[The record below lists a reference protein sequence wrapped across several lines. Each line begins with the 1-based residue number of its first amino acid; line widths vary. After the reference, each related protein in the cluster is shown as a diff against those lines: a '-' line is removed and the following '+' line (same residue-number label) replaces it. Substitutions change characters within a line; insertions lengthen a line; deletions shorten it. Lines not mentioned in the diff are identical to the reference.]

1 MKSAILLVDHGSR
14 LAEANDLLREVADM
28 VRRRAPAG
36 TIVACAHMELAPPTF
51 QDGVEACVAAGAEE
65 VIVHP
70 YMLGP
75 GRHSTLDIP
84 RLAEEAARRH
94 PGLRVAVSEP
104 LGLHPRLADV
114 VLERVEAARAAAA
127 RIR

>member
-1 MKSAILLVDHGSR
+1 
-14 LAEANDLLREVADM
+14 
-28 VRRRAPAG
+28 
-36 TIVACAHMELAPPTF
+36 MELAPPTF

-75 GRHSTLDIP
+75 GRPSTLDIP

>member
-14 LAEANDLLREVADM
+14 LTEANDLLREVADM

-36 TIVACAHMELAPPTF
+36 TIVAYAHMELAPPTF

-94 PGLRVAVSEP
+94 PGLRVAVSDP
-104 LGLHPRLADV
+104 LGLHPRLADLI
-114 VLERVEAARAAAA
+114 LERVEAARAAAA
-127 RIR
+127 RVR